1 MTDKS
6 TLLKTFNAQFFAFL
20 DDIIS
25 IYPENRELQKGKKSF
40 ELIKMANAS
49 MIIKVWYSHI
59 YSLYANE
66 IENGDVDFFIT
77 KDYSNDFNLS
87 INVLN
92 NLYSNVGKIE
102 YLVKKD
108 VLIDYANNFAGLEL
122 IESDTFYNT
131 YLTWKNIITNIHSN
145 NNYNTKIKNIYEN
158 LFKFYNSDNKLD
170 KDSLEFTKL
179 NRFYIFKKV

>member
-77 KDYSNDFNLS
+77 KDYSNDLQVWVDIHVFRPIFLPGTPRS
-87 INVLN
+87 FQRCIF
-92 NLYSNVGKIE
+92 SS
-102 YLVKKD
+102 
-108 VLIDYANNFAGLEL
+108 GLCM
-122 IESDTFYNT
+122 Y
-131 YLTWKNIITNIHSN
+131 
-145 NNYNTKIKNIYEN
+145 
-158 LFKFYNSDNKLD
+158 
-170 KDSLEFTKL
+170 
-179 NRFYIFKKV
+179 